1 MIFITIFSDDIWTNY
16 FFSFNLRMIYFIFRY
31 CLHFTSSESGPN
43 LWFIALVWIGERKV
57 YSWKKPSWEAECRSS
72 EQIRRKTSPNPG
84 SDPQAVRNLS
94 KGTYL
99 IPFIFPWH
107 YSITRSSYVFTNFEY
122 RNFFS
127 QNFHWFLEEKK
138 HCIAYRI
145 LVW

>member
-1 MIFITIFSDDIWTNY
+1 
-16 FFSFNLRMIYFIFRY
+16 MIYFIFRY

-94 KGTYL
+94 KGAYL
-99 IPFIFPWH
+99 IPFIFPRH
-107 YSITRSSYVFTNFEY
+107 YSSFKIWL
-122 RNFFS
+122 FFS
-127 QNFHWFLEEKK
+127 NTRDKKIFGDPSLFYLLTWFKEAWLMQGRQFWCLCPE
-138 HCIAYRI
+138 R
-145 LVW
+145 

>member
-1 MIFITIFSDDIWTNY
+1 
-16 FFSFNLRMIYFIFRY
+16 MIYFIFRY

-99 IPFIFPWH
+99 IPFIFFLTLFYNEIIICFHEFWI
-107 YSITRSSYVFTNFEY
+107 SEFFFTKFSLVF
-122 RNFFS
+122 RR
-127 QNFHWFLEEKK
+127 KK
-138 HCIAYRI
+138 ALHSLPHFGLII
-145 LVW
+145 LLNKAVLSVRKHLT